1 MDKLNW
7 KNISLKTFCEIQSI
21 LKDETLDNEEQIILL
36 MQILYGVDILKQ
48 PISTTKNLINN
59 IYELLST
66 DIKESILHDKYIIN
80 GTEYRF
86 DKDLS
91 KVSTL
96 QYIDCTGYIQD
107 DNSVYNYNK
116 LLSVFLIP
124 VGHEYNDGSYDLD
137 KVQNDIDNYL
147 SIIDAISI
155 ATFFLKFW
163 RRYIK
168 LSQKSLMWEILKM
181 KKITWKEKKKLLRE
195 IIQGGD
201 FFHFF

>member
-21 LKDETLDNEEQIILL
+21 LKDDTLDNEEQIILL
-36 MQILYGVDILKQ
+36 MQLLYGVDILKQ

-66 DIKESILHDKYIIN
+66 EIKEQVLLDTYNIN
-80 GTEYRF
+80 GIEYRF

-91 KVSTL
+91 KISTL
-96 QYIDCTGYIQD
+96 QYIDVTGYIQD

-124 VGHEYNDGSYDLD
+124 VGHDYNDCYDLE
-137 KVQNDIDNYL
+137 KTQNDIDNYL
-147 SIIDAISI
+147 SITDAISI
-155 ATFFLKFW
+155 ATFFLKYW
-163 RRYIK
+163 KRYIK
-168 LSQKSLMWEILKM
+168 LSQKYLMWEILKM

-195 IIQGGD
+195 LIQAGD
-201 FFHFF
+201 FYHFF

>member
-1 MDKLNW
+1 MNDKLEW

-21 LKDETLDNEEQIILL
+21 LQDNSLDNEEQIILL
-36 MQILYGVDILKQ
+36 MQLLYGVDILKQ

-66 DIKESILHDKYIIN
+66 EIKETILHDKYVIN

-86 DKDLS
+86 DKGLS
-91 KVSTL
+91 KISTL
-96 QYIDCTGYIQD
+96 QYIDVTGYIQD
-107 DNSVYNYNK
+107 DNSIYNYNK

-124 VGHEYNDGSYDLD
+124 VGHDYNDGYDIE
-137 KVQNDIDNYL
+137 KVQSDIDNYL
-147 SIIDAISI
+147 SITDAISI

-163 RRYIK
+163 RRYIR

-181 KKITWKEKKKLLRE
+181 RKITWKEKKKLLKQL
-195 IIQGGD
+195 IQIQAGD
-201 FFHFF
+201 FYL